1 MDTGVRVM
9 NKVEILKSRLKK
21 DVKSAN
27 IVLFLFSPFDFL
39 IGFKDTR
46 LSKPAYTSEYY
57 FFMCHV
63 RT

>member
-27 IVLFLFSPFDFL
+27 IVLFLFPPLTF
-39 IGFKDTR
+39 
-46 LSKPAYTSEYY
+46 
-57 FFMCHV
+57 
-63 RT
+63 